1 MARIPD
7 GSQFGQVIARGGPMA
22 NIDPGAYGAET
33 AQAVTRA
40 GAIGMQGAQQS
51 MNQDAAEA
59 KHAEAQ
65 ALAEQKQQAREQE
78 QEARAASREAARV
91 KALTATATV
100 QGGLAG
106 LHDKLQSDLES
117 GTIDKADVST
127 AWAEQ
132 SKKLVDDSLA
142 GVDDGHRD
150 LVNATLLNDV
160 GRYGQSVNKLVV
172 QRDKQDIL
180 TGGLS
185 YIEQMQRHAARGPGE
200 ANQAIANVRDFWT
213 ATGPMAGEPPAQAAV
228 RVQKFAENV
237 RSNQAL
243 GMVNTN
249 PAAALKA
256 LKNPDFL
263 PELDPDK
270 RSALIQT
277 ADAAVLRNQQRGALQ
292 AEASARAQTKAWEG
306 LQSVYNAGKMPT
318 PEYAATLAKTFKGT
332 PYEGALQTMMA
343 DGPANAAFVVQPL
356 QKQELALT
364 DLQNKMNSG
373 GATPEEIKQYGKLE
387 QIHKATLSDIKEDP
401 YKAASERG
409 VLVNLQP
416 LSIDLKTLPQ
426 QLEQRGQQA
435 GIVSQWTGK
444 EVSLFR
450 PDEADKVGGILQ
462 ALPPKD
468 RAGALSGLAKT
479 MTPGQMIAFGK
490 QLGAKDDTLAAAAL
504 MAANGFKTS
513 NGRHVSEIALSGAD
527 AMKEDR
533 VKFPVDTSKT
543 SVRAEIDK
551 ATRGAFLSEDAQR
564 AAGDA
569 ALAVYAGLVAEG
581 TTPDIK
587 QVVGLATGGV
597 MELNGAKIIKPYGWD
612 DARVKDALKTIDA
625 TKINSFAGGQ
635 PAMVGGQPVTAE
647 ELAKHMP
654 NATLGPSPRSGSY
667 TVTIGGRL
675 VARAD
680 GRPLLV
686 PLGGK

>member
-22 NIDPGAYGAET
+22 NIDPGAYGAGT
-33 AQAVTRA
+33 AEAVTRA
-40 GAIGMQGAQQS
+40 GNTGMQLAQNEQA
-51 MNQDAAEA
+51 QALHTQAKADAEA
-59 KHAEAQ
+59 KQ
-65 ALAEQKQQAREQE
+65 LAKEQE
-78 QEARAASREAARV
+78 YEAKAAAKEANRV
-91 KALTATATV
+91 KALTTTATV

-106 LHDKLQSDLES
+106 LHDKLQADLES
-117 GTIDKADVST
+117 GAIDKGEVGA
-127 AWAEQ
+127 AWTEQ
-132 SKKLVDDSLA
+132 SKKLVDDSL
-142 GVDDGHRD
+142 GNVDPEHRD
-150 LVNATLLNDV
+150 LVGATLLNDV
-160 GRYGQSVNKLVV
+160 GRYTQSVNKLVV

-185 YIEQMQRHAARGPGE
+185 YIEQMQRHAARGPNE

-213 ATGPMAGEPPAQAAV
+213 ATGPMAGEPPAQAAA

-277 ADAAVLRNQQRGALQ
+277 ADAAVLRNQQRGALH

-332 PYEGALQTMMA
+332 PYEGALQSMMA
-343 DGPANAAFVVQPL
+343 DGPGNAAFVVQPL

-387 QIHKATLSDIKEDP
+387 QIHKATVSDIKEDP

-450 PDEADKVGGILQ
+450 PDEADKVAKVLQ
-462 ALPPKD
+462 AMAPADK
-468 RAGALSGLAKT
+468 AGALAGLAKV
-479 MTPGQMIAFGK
+479 MTPGQRVAFAQQVGPKDRGLELAASMGTGQTTAGRYASELLLLGQQAIKDKSVKPDSMAVTGTKATAAEYLGTAITGK
-490 QLGAKDDTLAAAAL
+490 QRDDVLEAATMIYHGMQAEGGGDVKRAVRMALGGPVLEYNGKKVAAPAQFENESTFTAAVQTTAKAAAGGAPVYI
-504 MAANGFKTS
+504 G
-513 NGRHVSEIALSGAD
+513 GREYPN
-527 AMKEDR
+527 E
-533 VKFPVDTSKT
+533 
-543 SVRAEIDK
+543 
-551 ATRGAFLSEDAQR
+551 AFLSALPKSDLQAVGLGRYIVR
-564 AAGDA
+564 AG
-569 ALAVYAGLVAEG
+569 AGLV
-581 TTPDIK
+581 TNK
-587 QVVGLATGGV
+587 
-597 MELNGAKIIKPYGWD
+597 NGKALVLE
-612 DARVKDALKTIDA
+612 VK
-625 TKINSFAGGQ
+625 
-635 PAMVGGQPVTAE
+635 
-647 ELAKHMP
+647 
-654 NATLGPSPRSGSY
+654 
-667 TVTIGGRL
+667 
-675 VARAD
+675 
-680 GRPLLV
+680 
-686 PLGGK
+686 

>member
-7 GSQFGQVIARGGPMA
+7 GSQFGQVVARGGPMA
-22 NIDPGAYGAET
+22 NIDPGAYGAGT
-33 AQAVTRA
+33 AEAVTRA
-40 GAIGMQGAQQS
+40 GNTGMQLAQNEQA
-51 MNQDAAEA
+51 QVLHAQAKADAEA
-59 KHAEAQ
+59 KQ
-65 ALAEQKQQAREQE
+65 LAKEQE
-78 QEARAASREAARV
+78 YEAKAAAKEANRV
-91 KALTATATV
+91 KALTTTAAV

-106 LHDKLQSDLES
+106 LHDKLQADLES
-117 GTIDKADVST
+117 GAIDKGEVST
-127 AWAEQ
+127 AWTEQ
-132 SKKLVDDSLA
+132 SKKLVDDSL
-142 GVDDGHRD
+142 GNVDPEHRD
-150 LVNATLLNDV
+150 LVGATLLNDV
-160 GRYGQSVNKLVV
+160 GRYTQSVNKLVV

-213 ATGPMAGEPPAQAAV
+213 ATGPMAGEPPAQAAA

-277 ADAAVLRNQQRGALQ
+277 ADAAVLRNQQRGALH

-332 PYEGALQTMMA
+332 PYEGALQSMMA

-373 GATPEEIKQYGKLE
+373 GATPEEIKQYGRLE
-387 QIHKATLSDIKEDP
+387 QIHKATVSDIKEDP

-426 QLEQRGQQA
+426 QLEARRQQA
-435 GIVSQWTGK
+435 GIVSQWAGK
-444 EVSLFR
+444 DVSLFR
-450 PDEADKVGGILQ
+450 PDEADKVAKVLQ
-462 ALPPKD
+462 AMAPADK
-468 RAGALSGLAKT
+468 AGALAGLAKV
-479 MTPGQMIAFGK
+479 MTPGQRVAFAQQVGPKDRGLELAASMGTGQTTSGRYASELLLLGQQAIKDKSVKPDSMAVTGTKATAAEYLGTAVTGK
-490 QLGAKDDTLAAAAL
+490 QREDVLEAATMIYHGMQAEGGGDVKRAVRMALGGPVLEYNGKKVAAPAQFENESAFTDAVQTTAKAAAGGAPVYI
-504 MAANGFKTS
+504 G
-513 NGRHVSEIALSGAD
+513 GREYPSE
-527 AMKEDR
+527 
-533 VKFPVDTSKT
+533 
-543 SVRAEIDK
+543 
-551 ATRGAFLSEDAQR
+551 AFLS
-564 AAGDA
+564 
-569 ALAVYAGLVAEG
+569 ALPKSDLQAVGLGRYIVRSGAGLV
-581 TTPDIK
+581 TTK
-587 QVVGLATGGV
+587 
-597 MELNGAKIIKPYGWD
+597 NGKALVLE
-612 DARVKDALKTIDA
+612 VK
-625 TKINSFAGGQ
+625 
-635 PAMVGGQPVTAE
+635 
-647 ELAKHMP
+647 
-654 NATLGPSPRSGSY
+654 
-667 TVTIGGRL
+667 
-675 VARAD
+675 
-680 GRPLLV
+680 
-686 PLGGK
+686 

>member
-7 GSQFGQVIARGGPMA
+7 GSQFGQVVARGGPMA
-22 NIDPGAYGAET
+22 NIDPGASGAGVAE
-33 AQAVTRA
+33 AVTRA
-40 GAIGMQGAQQS
+40 GNTGMQLAQNEQA
-51 MNQDAAEA
+51 QVLHAQAQADAEA
-59 KHAEAQ
+59 KQ
-65 ALAEQKQQAREQE
+65 LAKEQE
-78 QEARAASREAARV
+78 HEAKAAAKEANRV
-91 KALTATATV
+91 KALTTTATV
-100 QGGLAG
+100 QGGLAQ
-106 LHDKLQSDLES
+106 LHDQLQADLES
-117 GTIDKADVST
+117 GAVDKSQVGA
-127 AWAEQ
+127 AWTEQ
-132 SKKLVDDSLA
+132 TKKLVDDSL
-142 GVDDGHRD
+142 GNVDPEHRD
-150 LVNATLLNDV
+150 LVGATLLNDV
-160 GRYGQSVNKLVV
+160 GRYGQSVNKMVV

-185 YIEQMQRHAARGPGE
+185 YIEQMQRHAARGPNE
-200 ANQAIANVRDFWT
+200 ANQAISNVRDFWT
-213 ATGPMAGEPPAQAAV
+213 ATGPMAGENPAQAAA
-228 RVQKFAENV
+228 RVQKFSETV
-237 RSNQAL
+237 RSNQATGL
-243 GMVNTN
+243 VNKD
-249 PAAALKA
+249 PAQALKA

-270 RSALIQT
+270 RMALIQT
-277 ADAAVLRNQQRGALQ
+277 ADAAVLRNQQRGALH
-292 AEASARAQTKAWEG
+292 AEAAARAQTKAWEG
-306 LQSVYNAGKMPT
+306 LQTVYNAGKMPT

-332 PYEGALQTMMA
+332 PYEGALTTMMA
-343 DGPANAAFVVQPL
+343 DGPANSAFVVQPV
-356 QKQELALT
+356 QQQELALT
-364 DLQNKMNSG
+364 ALQNKMNSG

-387 QIHKATLSDIKEDP
+387 QIHKATQADIKDDP

-416 LSIDLKTLPQ
+416 LSIDIKTLPQ
-426 QLEQRGQQA
+426 QLEARRQQA

-468 RAGALSGLAKT
+468 RAGALSGLAKS
-479 MTPGQMIAFGK
+479 MTVGQMIAFGK

-504 MAANGFKTS
+504 MSANGFKTS
-513 NGRHVSEIALSGAD
+513 NGRHVSEIALAGAD
-527 AMKEDR
+527 ALKEDR
-533 VKFPVDTSKT
+533 IKFPVGTSKT

-569 ALAVYAGLVAEG
+569 ALAVYAGLVSEG
-581 TTPDIK
+581 TTPDIE

-612 DARVKDALKTIDA
+612 DSRVKDALETIDA
-625 TKINSFAGGQ
+625 AKINSFAGGK

>member
-7 GSQFGQVIARGGPMA
+7 GSQFGQVVARGGPMA
-22 NIDPGAYGAET
+22 NIDPGAYGAGT
-33 AQAVTRA
+33 AEAVTRA
-40 GAIGMQGAQQS
+40 GNTGMQLAQNEQ
-51 MNQDAAEA
+51 
-59 KHAEAQ
+59 AQ
-65 ALAEQKQQAREQE
+65 ALHAQAKADSEAKQLAKEQE
-78 QEARAASREAARV
+78 YEAKAAAKEANRV
-91 KALTATATV
+91 KALTTTATV

-106 LHDKLQSDLES
+106 LHDKLQADLES
-117 GTIDKADVST
+117 GAIDKGEVGA
-127 AWAEQ
+127 AWTEQ
-132 SKKLVDDSLA
+132 SKKLVDDSL
-142 GVDDGHRD
+142 GNVDPEHRD
-150 LVNATLLNDV
+150 LVGATLLNDV
-160 GRYGQSVNKLVV
+160 GRYTQSVNKLVV

-213 ATGPMAGEPPAQAAV
+213 ATGPMAGEPPAQAAA

-277 ADAAVLRNQQRGALQ
+277 ADAAVLRNQQRGALH

-332 PYEGALQTMMA
+332 PYEGALQSMMA

-387 QIHKATLSDIKEDP
+387 QIHKATVSDIKEDP

-450 PDEADKVGGILQ
+450 PDEADKVAKVLQ
-462 ALPPKD
+462 AMAPADK
-468 RAGALSGLAKT
+468 AGALAGLAKV
-479 MTPGQMIAFGK
+479 MTPGQRVAFAQQVGPKDRGLELAASMGTGK
-490 QLGAKDDTLAAAAL
+490 TTAGRYASELLLLGQQAIKDKSVKNESHAITGAKSKAAAYLGA
-504 MAANGFKTS
+504 
-513 NGRHVSEIALSGAD
+513 ALSGKARD
-527 AMKEDR
+527 DVLEAATMIYNGMKSEGQGMEGDTESIER
-533 VKFPVDTSKT
+533 AVRMAVGGPVLEYNGKKVAAPAQFENESTFSAAVQST
-543 SVRAEIDK
+543 AK
-551 ATRGAFLSEDAQR
+551 AATGGAPVYIGGREYPSEAFLS
-564 AAGDA
+564 
-569 ALAVYAGLVAEG
+569 ALPKSDLQAVGLGRYIVRSGAGLV
-581 TTPDIK
+581 TNK
-587 QVVGLATGGV
+587 
-597 MELNGAKIIKPYGWD
+597 NGKALVLE
-612 DARVKDALKTIDA
+612 VK
-625 TKINSFAGGQ
+625 
-635 PAMVGGQPVTAE
+635 
-647 ELAKHMP
+647 
-654 NATLGPSPRSGSY
+654 
-667 TVTIGGRL
+667 
-675 VARAD
+675 
-680 GRPLLV
+680 
-686 PLGGK
+686 

>member
-7 GSQFGQVIARGGPMA
+7 GSQFGQVVARGGPMA

-51 MNQDAAEA
+51 LNQDAAEA

-65 ALAEQKQQAREQE
+65 ALAEQKQQARELEAEAKATAKEEKRTNTAVASATAKNGLKMLGLQLESDLDTGKIKPDELQSIWTEKSAKLIEDAGGGIDEQNRPLFNASLLDDVGSGQFAIEKIVINRNRKTILANGVAMQE
-78 QEARAASREAARV
+78 QLQRAATSGPKEAD
-91 KALTATATV
+91 KAISDFRSFWLSTASSAGEDAATAT
-100 QGGLAG
+100 
-106 LHDKLQSDLES
+106 K
-117 GTIDKADVST
+117 
-127 AWAEQ
+127 
-132 SKKLVDDSLA
+132 
-142 GVDDGHRD
+142 
-150 LVNATLLNDV
+150 
-160 GRYGQSVNKLVV
+160 
-172 QRDKQDIL
+172 
-180 TGGLS
+180 
-185 YIEQMQRHAARGPGE
+185 
-200 ANQAIANVRDFWT
+200 
-213 ATGPMAGEPPAQAAV
+213 
-228 RVQKFAENV
+228 RVQAFAETV
-237 RSNQAL
+237 RSNQATGL
-243 GMVNTN
+243 VNKD
-249 PAAALKA
+249 PGAALKA

-270 RSALIQT
+270 RSALIQS
-277 ADAAVLRNQQRGALQ
+277 ADAAVLRNQQRGALH
-292 AEASARAQTKAWEG
+292 AEALARAQTKAWEG

-332 PYEGALQTMMA
+332 PYEGALQSMMA

-364 DLQNKMNSG
+364 ALQNKMNSG

-387 QIHKATLSDIKEDP
+387 QIHKATLSDIKDDP

-435 GIVSQWTGK
+435 GIVSQWAGK

>member
-7 GSQFGQVIARGGPMA
+7 GSQFGQVVARGGPMA
-22 NIDPGAYGAET
+22 NIDPGAYGAGT
-33 AQAVTRA
+33 AEAVTRA
-40 GAIGMQGAQQS
+40 GNTGMQLAQNEQA
-51 MNQDAAEA
+51 QVLHAQAKADAEA
-59 KHAEAQ
+59 KQ
-65 ALAEQKQQAREQE
+65 LAKEQE
-78 QEARAASREAARV
+78 YEAKAAAKEANRV
-91 KALTATATV
+91 KALTTTATV

-106 LHDKLQSDLES
+106 LHDKLQADLES
-117 GTIDKADVST
+117 GAIDKGEVGA
-127 AWAEQ
+127 AWTEQ
-132 SKKLVDDSLA
+132 SKKLVDDSL
-142 GVDDGHRD
+142 GNVDPEHRD
-150 LVNATLLNDV
+150 LVGATLLNDV
-160 GRYGQSVNKLVV
+160 GRYTQSVNKLVV

-213 ATGPMAGEPPAQAAV
+213 ATGPMAGEPPAQAAA

-277 ADAAVLRNQQRGALQ
+277 ADAAVLRNQQRGALH

-343 DGPANAAFVVQPL
+343 DGPGNAAFVVQPL

-387 QIHKATLSDIKEDP
+387 QIHKATVSDIKEDP

-435 GIVSQWTGK
+435 GIVSQWAGK

-450 PDEADKVGGILQ
+450 PDEADKVAKVLQ
-462 ALPPKD
+462 AMAPADK
-468 RAGALSGLAKT
+468 AGALAVLAKV
-479 MTPGQMIAFGK
+479 MTPGQRVAFAQQVGPKDRGLELAASMGTVQTTAGRYASELLLLGQQAIKDKSVKPDSMAVTGTKATAAEYLGTAVTGK
-490 QLGAKDDTLAAAAL
+490 QRDDVLEAATMIYHGMQAEGGGDVKRAVRMALGGPVLEYNGKKVAAPAQFENESTFTAAVQTTAKAAAGGAPVYI
-504 MAANGFKTS
+504 G
-513 NGRHVSEIALSGAD
+513 GREYPSE
-527 AMKEDR
+527 
-533 VKFPVDTSKT
+533 
-543 SVRAEIDK
+543 
-551 ATRGAFLSEDAQR
+551 AFLS
-564 AAGDA
+564 
-569 ALAVYAGLVAEG
+569 ALPKSDLQAVGLGRYIVRSGAGLV
-581 TTPDIK
+581 TTK
-587 QVVGLATGGV
+587 
-597 MELNGAKIIKPYGWD
+597 NGKALVLE
-612 DARVKDALKTIDA
+612 VK
-625 TKINSFAGGQ
+625 
-635 PAMVGGQPVTAE
+635 
-647 ELAKHMP
+647 
-654 NATLGPSPRSGSY
+654 
-667 TVTIGGRL
+667 
-675 VARAD
+675 
-680 GRPLLV
+680 
-686 PLGGK
+686 